1 MMMKKRIRGGGGGGG
16 GGGEEEE
23 EEEEEE
29 AEEKK
34 KKKKTCLAVAVQ
46 WVDAPVLQGGMEC
59 AWAHTAG
66 NSPLI
71 LFQLTAAPG
80 VAGLFGLVL
89 TRLIP
94 KECVQIG

>member
-1 MMMKKRIRGGGGGGG
+1 M
-16 GGGEEEE
+16 
-23 EEEEEE
+23 
-29 AEEKK
+29 
-34 KKKKTCLAVAVQ
+34 AVAAQ
-46 WVDAPVLQGGMEC
+46 WVDAPDLQGGIEC

-71 LFQLTAAPG
+71 LFQLIAAPRA
-80 VAGLFGLVL
+80 AGLFGLVL